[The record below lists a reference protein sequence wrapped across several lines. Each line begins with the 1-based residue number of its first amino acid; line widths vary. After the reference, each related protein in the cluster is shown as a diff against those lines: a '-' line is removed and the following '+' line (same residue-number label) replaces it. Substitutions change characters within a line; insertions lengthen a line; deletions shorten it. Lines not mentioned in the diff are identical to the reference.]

1 MSAKPLYGGQV
12 NRREM
17 PSISE
22 ATRSSTGQ
30 RRRRIAA
37 GIGLLLTGALFVG
50 LGAAGVV
57 NAGSVRTGALIGGLA
72 VLCCVVL
79 LADRASLGERERSVA
94 AVGAAVGLAGLFVF
108 WALPDGGGALETA
121 VLGSATV
128 YAFGIAVMVGA
139 VLANVTMRTSD
150 SGQLGSDEVTWERTR
165 SASGPSEAAA
175 DGGGADDDLAFP
187 LDDDR

>member
-1 MSAKPLYGGQV
+1 
-12 NRREM
+12 M

-22 ATRSSTGQ
+22 ATQASSGQ

-37 GIGLLLTGALFVG
+37 GLGLLLAGALFVG
-50 LGAAGVV
+50 LGAAGAA
-57 NAGSVRTGALIGGLA
+57 NAGSLRTGALIGGLA

-108 WALPDGGGALETA
+108 WGLPDGGSALDAA

-128 YAFGIAVMVGA
+128 YAFGVAVILGA
-139 VLANVTMRTSD
+139 VLANVTLRTAD
-150 SGQLGSDEVTWERTR
+150 PRQFASDEVAWTR
-165 SASGPSEAAA
+165 SDAAGGPSEATA
-175 DGGGADDDLAFP
+175 DGGTPDDDITSPF
-187 LDDDR
+187 DDDR